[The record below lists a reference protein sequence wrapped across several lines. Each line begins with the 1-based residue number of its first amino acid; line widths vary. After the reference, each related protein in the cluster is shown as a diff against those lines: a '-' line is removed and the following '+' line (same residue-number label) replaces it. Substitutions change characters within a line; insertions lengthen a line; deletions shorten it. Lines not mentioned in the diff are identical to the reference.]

1 MKNEDTDPKH
11 YPNLA
16 LSILTA
22 KDENPI
28 GVIIP
33 LTDWKKLK
41 PSLQPE
47 SPLYKLMQSLAAEM
61 ANTNQLLLKTKMKT
75 KNRTAP
81 KKYSYAIRMSY
92 VLKII
97 CLSRNM
103 RIRKS

>member
-1 MKNEDTDPKH
+1 MKNENTDPKH

-41 PSLQPE
+41 PSLQPA
-47 SPLYKLMQSLAAEM
+47 SPLYKLMQSLAEM
-61 ANTNQLLLKTKMKT
+61 ANISPNVAKNEMKM

-81 KKYSYAIRMSY
+81 KKYSYAIRMIY